1 MKKYVTIIDFR
12 GTASYK
18 NIAARLVYLHAALHM
33 ELESRNYTHSLRAI
47 AAELGLSVQN
57 VRTALKVLQQD
68 NLIEVTQVTHT
79 LTQRLTRMLTQPL
92 TQIHVMNISELDDMD
107 NTATNTAANTATNT
121 AANTFINNNVKNNN
135 NNKNN
140 SLSLTRAR
148 EICFDSKEI
157 LMKELEIEEKDCE
170 ELIEAFLRRA
180 GLKEKDWE
188 SEGDCVAHLLSWC
201 EKRVTAKKKQPKG
214 AKTRALT
221 DEKARR
227 GEQQRTAEE
236 IARQSEI
243 DKMKD
248 RILLAKEDY
257 TRALKAKDANRAKRL
272 KEYAAHLIQDYQK
285 MLAEGAKS
293 DICDV
298 NNQTQ

>member
-33 ELESRNYTHSLRAI
+33 ELESRNYTHSLRAL

-79 LTQRLTRMLTQPL
+79 LTQNLTRMLTQPL
-92 TQIHVMNISELDDMD
+92 TQIHVMNISELDDD
-107 NTATNTAANTATNT
+107 SNTATNT
-121 AANTFINNNVKNNN
+121 AANTFINNMVKNN

-140 SLSLTRAR
+140 NSLTLTRAK

-157 LMKELEIEEKDCE
+157 LMKELEIEEPE
-170 ELIEAFLRRA
+170 SVELIETFLRRA
-180 GLKEKDWE
+180 ELKEKGWE
-188 SEGDCVAHLLSWC
+188 SEGDCIAHLLSWS
-201 EKRVTAKKKQPKG
+201 EKRVSARKKQPKG
-214 AKTRALT
+214 AKSRPLT
-221 DEKARR
+221 DEKARSE
-227 GEQQRTAEE
+227 EQQRTAEE

-257 TRALKAKDANRAKRL
+257 ARALKVQDAARAKRL
-272 KEYAAHLIQDYQK
+272 KEYAAHLIQDYNKLVAQG
-285 MLAEGAKS
+285 EKS
-293 DICDV
+293 DIGDA
-298 NNQTQ
+298 NNQ

>member
-157 LMKELEIEEKDCE
+157 LKKELEIEDSDCE
-170 ELIEAFLRRA
+170 ELIETFLRRA

-272 KEYAAHLIQDYQK
+272 KEYAAHLIQDYNRL
-285 MLAEGAKS
+285 LAEGAKTDMDEMS
-293 DICDV
+293 G
-298 NNQTQ
+298 QT

>member
-33 ELESRNYTHSLRAI
+33 ELESRNYTHSLRAL

-79 LTQRLTRMLTQPL
+79 LTQNLTRMLTQPL
-92 TQIHVMNISELDDMD
+92 TQIHVMNISELDDET

-121 AANTFINNNVKNNN
+121 AANTFINNNVKNK

-140 SLSLTRAR
+140 NTLSLTRAK
-148 EICFDSKEI
+148 EICFGSKEI
-157 LMKELEIEEKDCE
+157 LMKELEIEEPESD
-170 ELIEAFLRRA
+170 ELIETFLRRA
-180 GLKEKDWE
+180 ELKEKGWE
-188 SEGDCVAHLLSWC
+188 SEGDCIAHLLSWC

-214 AKTRALT
+214 AKSRPLT
-221 DEKARR
+221 DEKARS
-227 GEQQRTAEE
+227 GERQRTEKE

-257 TRALKAKDANRAKRL
+257 ARALKVQDANRAKRL
-272 KEYAAHLIQDYQK
+272 KEYAAHLIQDYHK
-285 MLAEGAKS
+285 LLTEGAQS
-293 DICDV
+293 DIDDA
-298 NNQTQ
+298 NNQS